1 MSTPDDA
8 FDKPEADALEQSRP
22 AVPDTQDEPAGTE
35 VPLEA
40 DPADAADQREPAGL
54 DEEY

>member
-8 FDKPEADALEQSRP
+8 IDKPTADALEQSQP
-22 AVPDTQDEPAGTE
+22 AVPESQDERAGTE

-40 DPADAADQREPAGL
+40 DPADAAEQREPAGL